1 MIKGSDDAGSG
12 QRVVVE
18 IERAT
23 YERLFG
29 HAVSFDDNP
38 DSVLN
43 RVLDAHER
51 NGKGHAVP
59 FVDTPD
65 SVLNRTLGA
74 RGQDGRESA
83 APCRKRRAE
92 RRIDPRALPDLAH
105 TKVLEAVIDG
115 RRIKPSWNPA
125 LRALLG
131 CAMKRVG
138 GDFGRLQ
145 GACQGKVNM
154 VEECKADGGYRSVPE
169 GLGIS
174 VQNLP
179 ATEACDA
186 MVTVAQA
193 LGIAVDVGFMWRDK
207 EEAAFPGERARLQI
221 AGMVDG

>member
-1 MIKGSDDAGSG
+1 MIKGSDDSGSG
-12 QRVVVE
+12 RRVVVE

-51 NGKGHAVP
+51 NGRGHAVP
-59 FVDTPD
+59 FVDTPAP
-65 SVLNRTLGA
+65 VLNRTLDA

-83 APCRKRRAE
+83 APRGKRRAE

-145 GACQGKVNM
+145 EACQGKVHM
-154 VEECKADGGYRSVPE
+154 VESRRKDGGYHRVP
-169 GLGIS
+169 GLDIS
-174 VQNLP
+174 AQGLR

-186 MVTVAQA
+186 LVTMAQA